1 MTALERVINN
11 MRRLQHLTGIS
22 NAQMGLMYNERT
34 GRSKDAFYAIDRGKE
49 PKMAELEFMKEVF
62 QLNSLDELFQDT
74 EAYEPYR
81 IKADKRT
88 QKRLDKQNLKK
99 IQTTMH
105 ESLAYEEAKREAKEF
120 IRHIEEDAKW

>member
-22 NAQMGLMYNERT
+22 NRQLGLMYKEKT
-34 GRSKDAFYAIDRGKE
+34 GRNKDSFYAIDRGKE
-49 PKMAELEFMKEVF
+49 PNMGELELMKEVF
-62 QLNSLDELFQDT
+62 QLNSLDELFQET
-74 EAYEPYR
+74 EVYEPF
-81 IKADKRT
+81 
-88 QKRLDKQNLKK
+88 RLINEQTPNLKK

-105 ESLAYEEAKREAKEF
+105 ESLAYEEAKKEAKEF

>member
-1 MTALERVINN
+1 MNALERVINN

-22 NAQMGLMYNERT
+22 NRQLGLMYKEKT
-34 GRSKDAFYAIDRGKE
+34 GRNKDSFYAIDRGKE
-49 PKMAELEFMKEVF
+49 PKMGELELMKEAF
-62 QLNSLDELFQDT
+62 QLNSLDELFQET
-74 EAYEPYR
+74 EVYEPF
-81 IKADKRT
+81 
-88 QKRLDKQNLKK
+88 RLINVQTPNLKK